1 MTKAIP
7 VPTSLRGAGRTLWR
21 DIAKQ
26 WAEDGLTPDARERRL
41 LADACREADI
51 AGALDEEINTA
62 LSTGQMVVKGSQG
75 QPVSHPLLSE
85 ARASRTA
92 IRVTLA
98 KLGFQDPAEAEPT
111 GRGGRTTS
119 TSARAAAFVRHGR
132 SA

>member
-26 WAEDGLTPDARERRL
+26 WAEDGLIPDARERRL

-51 AGALDEEINTA
+51 AAALDAEINTA

-75 QPVSHPLLSE
+75 QPVSHPLLSQ

-92 IRVTLA
+92 VRVTLG
-98 KLGFQDPAEAEPT
+98 KLGMEDPAAEEEV

-119 TSARAAAFVRHGR
+119 TQARDAAFKRHQRG
-132 SA
+132 A